1 MFSPMV
7 LLRLCTNSRNCTIM
21 SFIIADTFSAPV
33 CFQILL
39 LLYSLSSL
47 LIFKTFTN
55 YVLIILFIIL
65 FVLSLV
71 AFPPSMLVL
80 YLIVSELLT
89 KSSNI
94 SLCVL
99 TLLSSRVSAP
109 LFLVL

>member
-1 MFSPMV
+1 MFNSTV
-7 LLRLCTNSRNCTIM
+7 LLRLCMNSRICIIM
-21 SFIIADTFSAPV
+21 SFILADTFLAPV
-33 CFQILL
+33 SFQILL
-39 LLYSLSSL
+39 LLYYLLSL
-47 LIFKTFTN
+47 LIFKIFTN
-55 YVLIILFIIL
+55 YVLIILLF

-71 AFPPSMLVL
+71 AFPPSMLIL

-99 TLLSSRVSAP
+99 TLLSSRISVL